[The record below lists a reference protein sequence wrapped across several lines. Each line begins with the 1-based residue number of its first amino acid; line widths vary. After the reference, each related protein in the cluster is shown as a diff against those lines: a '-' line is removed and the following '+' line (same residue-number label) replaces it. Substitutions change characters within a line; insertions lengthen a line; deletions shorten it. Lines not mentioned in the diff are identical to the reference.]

1 MMWEQPSAG
10 HCAPLICIVLILTPF
25 GNPLLV
31 NHKQSWAKSCIYNAS
46 HHVWSTCLC
55 GRTANTIGVGRGAT
69 IGRIVS
75 SWCGDGSQF
84 REWCMVDHLYRV
96 KV

>member
-1 MMWEQPSAG
+1 MWEQPSAG

-25 GNPLLV
+25 GNHMLV
-31 NHKQSWAKSCIYNAS
+31 SHKQSWGPRVAYTHKHLPSVV
-46 HHVWSTCLC
+46 VW
-55 GRTANTIGVGRGAT
+55 RTANTIGVGRGAT
-69 IGRIVS
+69 IGRI
-75 SWCGDGSQF
+75 WCGDGSQF